1 VNSRPEAGGQR
12 SEAGGWR
19 LEVDRLTALGNSK
32 PLSVLVGITSKSWG
46 GNEKW
51 ATEAA
56 LGLAGRG
63 HRVTVFWSHEPLL
76 RELEARGAAALGVE
90 LRRVNLWGDVNP
102 VGLASLA
109 RLLRETRPD
118 VLLLTKKREYW
129 MGGLTARVVGRP
141 LVALRLGTNRPLT
154 NDLKRRLVFGRF
166 ADVVIVNSEMI
177 RETITAAP
185 WLPADRVV
193 VLHNGVDTSEPR
205 RDVGAAFLTR
215 LGAPPGSPV
224 VAGVGRLASLK
235 GFGVLM
241 EAFREVRESFPGARL
256 LILGEGGQR
265 ARLEA
270 VRSRL
275 GLEGS
280 VLMPGHAD
288 DVRDILS
295 RVDAYV
301 LSSRIEGMANTL
313 LEAMSVGAPIVA
325 TDVSGTTEAVRP
337 GIDGLVVPP
346 DNPAALAEA
355 LGKLLG
361 DRDLAARL
369 GESARTRAAEMFGMD
384 RMVHELEGMLKSAL
398 DDRRREQGASR

>member
-1 VNSRPEAGGQR
+1 MGTG
-12 SEAGGWR
+12 
-19 LEVDRLTALGNSK
+19 GNSK
-32 PLSVLVGITSKSWG
+32 PLSVVVGVTSKSWG

-63 HRVTVFWSHEPLL
+63 HRVTVFWTHEPLL
-76 RELEARGAAALGVE
+76 HELEARGATALGVQ

-102 VGLASLA
+102 AGLASLA
-109 RLLRETRPD
+109 RLLRDVRPD
-118 VLLLTKKREYW
+118 ALLLTKKREYW
-129 MGGLTARVVGRP
+129 MGGLTARFVVRP
-141 LVALRLGTNRPLT
+141 LVALRLGTDRPLP

-166 ADVVIVNSEMI
+166 ADVVIVNSETI
-177 RETITAAP
+177 RETITEVP
-185 WLPADRVV
+185 WLPAERVA
-193 VLHNGVDTSEPR
+193 VLHNGVDLSEPR
-205 RDVGAAFLTR
+205 RDVGEAFLAR

-241 EAFREVRESFPGARL
+241 EAFVTVREAFPGARL
-256 LILGEGGQR
+256 VILGEGGQR

-270 VRSRL
+270 VRARL
-275 GLEGS
+275 GLDES
-280 VLMPGHAD
+280 VLMPGHAN

-295 RVDAYV
+295 RVDAYA

-337 GIDGLVVPP
+337 GTDALVVPP
-346 DNPAALAEA
+346 DDPAALAAA
-355 LGKLLG
+355 LKKLLG
-361 DRDLAARL
+361 DRELAARL
-369 GESARTRAAEMFGMD
+369 GESARARAMERFGVD
-384 RMVHELEGMLKSAL
+384 RMVTGLEGILTSAL
-398 DDRRREQGASR
+398 EERRRAG